1 MNTSYF
7 SVSNFSDFLILGP
20 EHPSSKQHGRRCG
33 CPSCTGKIIDSAAKK
48 YSKLYNLTSFPAR
61 TDLAPTNPSPYVNGL
76 LSGTKWGSSGYNP
89 TSTTDL
95 KYYIYDNETLGVDL
109 GSDGIN
115 DTGLALDS
123 SGKEKTAIENA
134 MAAYSSVSGLTFA
147 ETTDKTEANISWAL
161 LNNAESGGAGTLG
174 FAFLPGSSLGTSF
187 TTINQESYNLAT
199 DTNAI
204 DQGSYFYITYTH

>member
-7 SVSNFSDFLILGP
+7 SVGNFSDFLILGP

-123 SGKEKTAIENA
+123 SGKEKPPSKTQWQRIALS
-134 MAAYSSVSGLTFA
+134 AARPSQKQLIKPKPIF
-147 ETTDKTEANISWAL
+147 
-161 LNNAESGGAGTLG
+161 LG
-174 FAFLPGSSLGTSF
+174 PA
-187 TTINQESYNLAT
+187 Q
-199 DTNAI
+199 
-204 DQGSYFYITYTH
+204 